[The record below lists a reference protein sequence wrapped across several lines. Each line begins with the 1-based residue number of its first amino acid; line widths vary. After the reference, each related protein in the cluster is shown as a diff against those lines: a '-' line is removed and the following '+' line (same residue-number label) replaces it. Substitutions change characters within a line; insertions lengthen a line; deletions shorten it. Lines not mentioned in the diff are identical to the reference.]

1 MDLTT
6 RYLGLTLPH
15 PFMPGASPLTEDLD
29 MVSRLE
35 DAGAAAIVMH
45 SLFEEEILGYTL
57 KPDEYL
63 EQLLRIKQRVHV
75 PVIASLNG
83 TNSEGWLQYAR
94 LLEQAGADALELN
107 FYHVATDMFEDA
119 ASVERRLVDIVAVLK
134 ESITLPLAVKL
145 SPFYSALP
153 HLASQLDRMGA
164 DGLVLF
170 NRFYQPDI
178 NPKSRETV
186 MRIHLSD
193 SSDLLLRLRWIAIL
207 WNQVNASLALT
218 GGVHGPMDAV
228 KAVMAG
234 AGAVQLV
241 SALMRDGPGCLTAI
255 RREVARWGDANG
267 YDSIDD
273 LRGRMSLAGHQ
284 NGDVERSHY
293 KRILQSWHVP
303 GSPVGGH

>member
-29 MVSRLE
+29 MVARLE

-45 SLFEEEILGYTL
+45 SLFEEEILGNTL
-57 KPDEYL
+57 KPDHYL

-83 TNSEGWLQYAR
+83 TNSEGWLHYAR

-107 FYHVATDMFEDA
+107 FYYVATDMFENA

-134 ESITLPLAVKL
+134 ESIALPLAVKL

-153 HLASQLDRMGA
+153 HLASQLDRLGA

-193 SSDLLLRLRWIAIL
+193 SPELLLRLRWIAIL
-207 WNQVNASLALT
+207 RNQLNASLALS
-218 GGVHGPMDAV
+218 GGVHESMDAV
-228 KAVMAG
+228 KAVMVG
-234 AGAVQLV
+234 ADAVQLV
-241 SALMRDGPGCLTAI
+241 SALLRRGPGCITAMC
-255 RREVARWGDANG
+255 REFERWGDANA
-267 YDSIDD
+267 YESIDH
-273 LRGRMSLAGHQ
+273 LRGQMSLPGQQ
-284 NGDVERSHY
+284 NGDSERVHY
-293 KRILQSWHVP
+293 QRILQSWHVP
-303 GSPVGGH
+303 GSPIAGQ